1 MKLLLYCT
9 KSKPLLWD
17 NRSFKKY
24 MEEKG
29 IEEPSFITSNDMQTS
44 FVADLLN
51 GKIVAECDFEVE
63 EIKELGGGEGLLF
76 YTKTLDCLEIVKKAC
91 LKTEELADYL
101 YKEYEDSKGYAIYIK
116 NLNIFDKPRE
126 LDYYTIVKK
135 DDTFVGWHLEQLK
148 KAPQSMMRIITR
160 QEEDVSAKWVYHK
173 FFNAC
178 IELDKGFREKVLIS
192 IRPEWLCKILN
203 GEKTIECRKRVLKE
217 MMPK

>member
-63 EIKELGGGEGLLF
+63 EIERVRKWNSTEDYDYEYETEKLNYDELL
-76 YTKTLDCLEIVKKAC
+76 KKSCLYSNQLE
-91 LKTEELADYL
+91 DYL
-101 YKEYEDSKGYAIYIK
+101 EFNGYAIHIK
-116 NLNIFDKPRE
+116 NLHIFDEPRDITQLVLINQIRKDLKGTQYNRVKVAPQNMCLVDYAIDCDYKENIFDSP
-126 LDYYTIVKK
+126 YI
-135 DDTFVGWHLEQLK
+135 
-148 KAPQSMMRIITR
+148 
-160 QEEDVSAKWVYHK
+160 
-173 FFNAC
+173 
-178 IELDKGFREKVLIS
+178 LIS
-192 IRPEWLCKILN
+192 IKPEWVCKILN
-203 GEKTIECRKRVLKE
+203 GEKTIEVRKKVLKE
-217 MMPK
+217 MMKDG